1 MAHSATCQ
9 TTYHCTGKKVPC
21 SSHLLCFWKS
31 RYTSWEGIS
40 TVLMIMDSSD
50 PAIQDNQPDVNTGK
64 KWKTEE
70 ETDRTISALRHQ
82 YIVGAVQMDRKGIG
96 SGSLSLK
103 QRGENRSDGKRQRK
117 LKLEWNLELE
127 NVTLELSCVIYI
139 RCSTTSN

>member
-1 MAHSATCQ
+1 MLIYEVALSRVEIIERKCSICIRKWLILPHVKQLITVPGKRCLAAP
-9 TTYHCTGKKVPC
+9 TYFE
-21 SSHLLCFWKS
+21 SLD
-31 RYTSWEGIS
+31 TSWEGIS

-103 QRGENRSDGKRQRK
+103 QRGEKRSDGKRQRK
-117 LKLEWNLELE
+117 LKLE
-127 NVTLELSCVIYI
+127 
-139 RCSTTSN
+139 